1 MGMIYFLLQEKIYP
15 TCLKREKL
23 DSLIWCLLSYES
35 LRKLEKR
42 PMKKILLFLI
52 DFYRKK
58 ISPRTRPRCRFY
70 PTCSTYTFEAIERF
84 GALKGLILG
93 SWRILRC
100 NPFNPG
106 GFDEVPDHFTLL
118 RRHEK

>member
-1 MGMIYFLLQEKIYP
+1 
-15 TCLKREKL
+15 
-23 DSLIWCLLSYES
+23 
-35 LRKLEKR
+35 
-42 PMKKILLFLI
+42 MKKILLFLI

-58 ISPRTRPRCRFY
+58 ISPRTRPRCRFS
-70 PTCSTYTFEAIERF
+70 PTCSTYTYEAIERF

-93 SWRILRC
+93 IWRIIRC

>member
-1 MGMIYFLLQEKIYP
+1 MIYFSLLERIYL

-23 DSLIWCLLSYES
+23 GTLALCSLSNES

-52 DFYRKK
+52 DFYRRK
-58 ISPRTRPRCRFY
+58 ISPRTRPRCRFC
-70 PTCSTYTFEAIERF
+70 PTCSTYTYEAIERF
-84 GALKGLILG
+84 GAFKGLVLG
-93 SWRILRC
+93 TWRILRC

-118 RRHEK
+118 RRHGK

>member
-1 MGMIYFLLQEKIYP
+1 
-15 TCLKREKL
+15 L
-23 DSLIWCLLSYES
+23 DILILYRSLNES

-58 ISPRTRPRCRFY
+58 ISPRTRPRCRFS
-70 PTCSTYTFEAIERF
+70 PTCSTYTYEAIERF

-93 SWRILRC
+93 IWRIIRC